1 MSADTANQNLY
12 EIFRRRMPSDD
23 RVFLDAPGQ
32 KPVYYRE
39 LDGMVARLQQRLEA
53 LGVRPGER
61 VVAQVA
67 KSPTAVLLYL
77 ACLRSG
83 AIYIPLNTAYTA
95 AEVEYFLSDSRPVLL
110 VCQPRDEAQLGA
122 VATGCGVAAVATLDG
137 ESGGSLGDGEAG
149 ASPPV
154 AHRGAE
160 QLAAILYTSGTT
172 GRAKG
177 AMLSHANLASNAL
190 VLYDYWQWRTDDV
203 LLHALPIFHVHGL
216 FVALHCALLGGSRVH
231 LLPRFDV
238 GQVLSLLPESSVM
251 MGVPTFYTRLLEN
264 PDLNADACRN
274 MRLFISGSAPLL
286 PETHVQF
293 TERTG
298 HRILERYGMTEAGM
312 ISSNPYDGERIAGT
326 VGFPLPGVEA
336 RVVDGHGDPLPV
348 GEAGILEIRGPNVF
362 RGYWEMPEKTAAEFR
377 DGWFI
382 TGDVVSR
389 DAEGRLS
396 IVGREKDL
404 IISGGFNVY
413 PREIEMEIDAL
424 EGVRESAVI
433 GLPHADFGEGVTA
446 VVVPENPAVTD
457 AEGILAALGDRLAR
471 FKQPKRIVF
480 VDSLP
485 RNSMGKVQKNVLR
498 ERYRELFA

>member
-1 MSADTANQNLY
+1 
-12 EIFRRRMPSDD
+12 
-23 RVFLDAPGQ
+23 
-32 KPVYYRE
+32 
-39 LDGMVARLQQRLEA
+39 
-53 LGVRPGER
+53 
-61 VVAQVA
+61 
-67 KSPTAVLLYL
+67 
-77 ACLRSG
+77 
-83 AIYIPLNTAYTA
+83 
-95 AEVEYFLSDSRPVLL
+95 
-110 VCQPRDEAQLGA
+110 
-122 VATGCGVAAVATLDG
+122 
-137 ESGGSLGDGEAG
+137 
-149 ASPPV
+149 
-154 AHRGAE
+154 
-160 QLAAILYTSGTT
+160 
-172 GRAKG
+172 
-177 AMLSHANLASNAL
+177 
-190 VLYDYWQWRTDDV
+190 
-203 LLHALPIFHVHGL
+203 
-216 FVALHCALLGGSRVH
+216 
-231 LLPRFDV
+231 
-238 GQVLSLLPESSVM
+238 
-251 MGVPTFYTRLLEN
+251 
-264 PDLNADACRN
+264 